1 MRYGHDERNTGERR
15 TRGGREGGDVQ
26 VSLRSGQV
34 PGVRVMLREC
44 EARVD
49 SVVTQGR
56 LRAGNQK
63 KVVRHS
69 KKFRNM
75 VLCRWMDEHPSGMW
89 DCDISKEREE
99 RVGQWSSS

>member
-1 MRYGHDERNTGERR
+1 MRYGHDERDTGERR

-49 SVVTQGR
+49 SVGTQDCV
-56 LRAGNQK
+56 QETK
-63 KVVRHS
+63 K
-69 KKFRNM
+69 K
-75 VLCRWMDEHPSGMW
+75 L
-89 DCDISKEREE
+89 
-99 RVGQWSSS
+99 

>member
-49 SVVTQGR
+49 SVGTQGR
-56 LRAGNQK
+56 LRAGNK
-63 KVVRHS
+63 K
-69 KKFRNM
+69 K
-75 VLCRWMDEHPSGMW
+75 L
-89 DCDISKEREE
+89 
-99 RVGQWSSS
+99 